1 MPRSG
6 DLHTDAN
13 YDGDTTIKLS
23 ILTSSHIAANGTI
36 YAYSDRRIKT
46 CIEDVPDELA
56 LNQVRDIPCKYY
68 EYIDKVEKNASK
80 TIGFIAQE
88 VDKILPIAVTSQ
100 TDFIPNIY
108 RILENVVWNESS
120 INDGQKN
127 VFKMSC
133 DLDDDITGIRCDFC
147 E

>member
-1 MPRSG
+1 M
-6 DLHTDAN
+6 
-13 YDGDTTIKLS
+13 
-23 ILTSSHIAANGTI
+23 
-36 YAYSDRRIKT
+36 
-46 CIEDVPDELA
+46 
-56 LNQVRDIPCKYY
+56 NQVRDIPCKYY

-88 VDKILPIAVTSQ
+88 VDKILPVAVTSH

-133 DLDDDITGIRCDFC
+133 DLDDDITGIEYRFFC